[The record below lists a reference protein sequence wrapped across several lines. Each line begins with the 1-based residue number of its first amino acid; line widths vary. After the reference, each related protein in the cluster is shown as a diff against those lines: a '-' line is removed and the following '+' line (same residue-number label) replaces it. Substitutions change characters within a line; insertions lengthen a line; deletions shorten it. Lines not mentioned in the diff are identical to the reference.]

1 MAQPVVERAQPGGV
15 VEAGRAAVAT
25 EDDVVELGDQVAA
38 LGERPAA
45 AISDVGDD
53 TGPSS
58 PCS

>member
-1 MAQPVVERAQPGGV
+1 
-15 VEAGRAAVAT
+15 
-25 EDDVVELGDQVAA
+25 VVELGDQVAA
-38 LGERPAA
+38 LGERAAA